1 MPGVLVDGQDV
12 LAMYE
17 ATKAAV
23 ARARAGDGPSLIEG
37 KTYRYEDHSEGLG
50 RIIQEAYRTEEEVE
64 EWRRRDPIDLHKR
77 ALIDQGVASQQEID
91 AVQAEVASSIEEALE
106 FARQSPYP
114 EPEDLISDLYADPI
128 PIA

>member
-1 MPGVLVDGQDV
+1 MPGVLVDGQDA

-37 KTYRYEDHSEGLG
+37 RTYRYEDHSEGLQ
-50 RIIQEAYRTEEEVE
+50 RIVRDPYRTDEEIE
-64 EWRRRDPIDLHKR
+64 EWRKRDPIELHKT
-77 ALIDQGVASQQEID
+77 ALVGQGVASQQEID
-91 AVQAEVASSIEEALE
+91 AVQAEVAAAIEEALE

-114 EPEDLISDLYADPI
+114 EPEELTEDLYANPI